1 MATFVRTQ
9 EIEHEI
15 GPTGRFALRVTTSDV
30 ELREARGG
38 IARVRIEFDIRAGTD
53 GEADEI
59 FERVRYRVSA
69 DPGVLKVAEPKQT
82 DVGLGAIVRLLG
94 GGGGRAGARVVAEVP
109 PQATVG
115 FNGVSAELVA
125 TGLTGPQEYR
135 TVSGDMVLSDAA
147 GEITIHSV
155 SGDVSLRG
163 VEPTVLHANS
173 VSGDLTAYAPSFG
186 RTRVVTV
193 SGDIELEGELAD
205 GGEHRIETVSGDLSL
220 GAVAGMTLEVRGLS
234 TDVDV
239 SLPHRSEGSRDR
251 RRYVIGQGGPLVAFS
266 SMSGDVSVGP
276 ARRFE
281 SRLSAPRPTVPPPP
295 PTAPAPPAPPAVSE
309 REQLAILRALE
320 DGEIDVD
327 EATRRLA
334 GASNDG

>member
-1 MATFVRTQ
+1 MASFVRTQ

-15 GPTGRFALRVTTSDV
+15 GPTGRFTLRVTASDV
-30 ELREARGG
+30 ELREAHGG
-38 IARVRIEFDIRAGTD
+38 IARVRIEFDLRAATD

-59 FERVRYRVSA
+59 FERVRYRVNAGS
-69 DPGVLKVAEPKQT
+69 GVLEVAEPKQT
-82 DVGLGAIVRLLG
+82 DMGLSAIVRLLG
-94 GGGGRAGARVVAEVP
+94 GGGGRAGARVVAELP
-109 PQATVG
+109 PQASVA
-115 FNGVSAELVA
+115 FNGVSAELIA
-125 TGLTGPQEYR
+125 TGLIGPQEYR

-147 GEITIHSV
+147 GEIRIHSV

-163 VEPTVLHANS
+163 VGPTTLHANS
-173 VSGDLTAYAPSFG
+173 VSGDITAYAPSFA

-251 RRYVIGQGGPLVAFS
+251 RRYVIGQGGPLVSFS

-281 SRLSAPRPTVPPPP
+281 SRLSAPRP
-295 PTAPAPPAPPAVSE
+295 PAPPTPPPSPPPPPAVSE
-309 REQLAILRALE
+309 AEQLAILRAME
-320 DGEIDVD
+320 SGEIDVD

-334 GASNDG
+334 GETNDG

>member
-1 MATFVRTQ
+1 MASFVRTQ

-15 GPTGRFALRVTTSDV
+15 GPTGRFSLRVTASDV
-30 ELREARGG
+30 ELRHAPGG
-38 IARVRIEFDIRAGTD
+38 TARVRIEFDLRAATD

-59 FERVRYRVSA
+59 FERVRYRVNAGS
-69 DPGVLKVAEPKQT
+69 GVLEVAEPKQT
-82 DVGLGAIVRLLG
+82 DMGLSAIVRLLG
-94 GGGGRAGARVVAEVP
+94 GDGGHAGARVVAELP
-109 PQATVG
+109 PRATVN
-115 FNGVSAELVA
+115 FNGVSAELIA

-147 GEITIHSV
+147 GEVRIHSV

-163 VEPTVLHANS
+163 VGPATLHANL
-173 VSGDLTAYAPSFG
+173 VSGDIAAYAPSFG

-205 GGEHRIETVSGDLSL
+205 GGEHRMETVSGDLSL

-234 TDVDV
+234 TDVDI

-251 RRYVIGQGGPLVAFS
+251 RRYVIGHGGPLVAFS

-281 SRLSAPRPTVPPPP
+281 SRLSAPRPS
-295 PTAPAPPAPPAVSE
+295 APPAPPPPPRPPSAVGE
-309 REQLAILRALE
+309 GEQLEILRALE
-320 DGEIDVD
+320 AGDIDVD

-334 GASNDG
+334 GEVNDG